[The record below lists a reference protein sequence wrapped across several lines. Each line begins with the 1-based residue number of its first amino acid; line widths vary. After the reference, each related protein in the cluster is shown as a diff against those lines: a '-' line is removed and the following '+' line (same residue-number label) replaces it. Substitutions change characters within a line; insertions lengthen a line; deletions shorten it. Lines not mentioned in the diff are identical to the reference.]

1 MQLKRHTRSTRNVNA
16 SVENWYAF
24 DVNLHAFV
32 VKPARVH
39 VRVHACIR
47 TGLICTRA
55 RVYITHA
62 FAKNAYAFAEI
73 AYAFAKIAYAF
84 NTSLPLKLHLICTVY
99 LNTVDLCTCR
109 SLYM

>member
-24 DVNLHAFV
+24 VVNLHAFV
-32 VKPARVH
+32 VKPARV
-39 VRVHACIR
+39 RVYTRLYR

-62 FAKNAYAFAEI
+62 FKRVCQKCI
-73 AYAFAKIAYAF
+73 R
-84 NTSLPLKLHLICTVY
+84 V
-99 LNTVDLCTCR
+99 R
-109 SLYM
+109 

>member
-24 DVNLHAFV
+24 VVNLHAFV
-32 VKPARVH
+32 VKPARAH
-39 VRVHACIR
+39 TRTRTRSRTRSRVYTRLYR

-62 FAKNAYAFAEI
+62 FVAPVKRVCQKCI
-73 AYAFAKIAYAF
+73 R
-84 NTSLPLKLHLICTVY
+84 V
-99 LNTVDLCTCR
+99 R
-109 SLYM
+109 